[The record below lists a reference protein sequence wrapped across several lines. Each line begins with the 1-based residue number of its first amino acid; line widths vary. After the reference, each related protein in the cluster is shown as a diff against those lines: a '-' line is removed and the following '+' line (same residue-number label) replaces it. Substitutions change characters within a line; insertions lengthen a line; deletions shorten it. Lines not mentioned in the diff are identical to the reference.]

1 MRLFLTAFIL
11 FKLHFDKH
19 FAHVELPTNWTEIQ
33 KSPVKVST
41 KFIDEYVLGI
51 NAYFHDSS
59 ATIVKNGEILWA
71 AQEERFTRKKNDSRF
86 PFMSIARG
94 LKQLNLKH
102 RDISAVIYFEN
113 PFEKSLRV
121 SQQLS
126 VLGMR
131 ERFKF
136 VYSNAY
142 RLLLHSKLFSLKF
155 RFDLVRSK
163 IFWPCISYNKIF
175 FSNHHLSHAASAF
188 LPSGF
193 NEAAIICIDAV
204 GETTTTSI
212 LKGNLDSI
220 QFIRTMSF
228 PNSIGLLY
236 STFTA
241 YCGFKVNSGEY
252 KLMGLA
258 PFGEPKYKDK
268 ILNKIVFLHPDG
280 SFKINS
286 DLLPFSI
293 NEPILTRDFIE
304 YWGREPRSSKA
315 QGEIEQFYCDVAASI
330 QAVLNDY
337 LVLIANQAK
346 LLTGSENVCLAGG
359 VALNCVAN
367 SFLAKQKIFKN
378 IWIQPAAGDSGTS
391 LGAALMYSAKSN
403 NYDHRESIN
412 RKDTMLGSFLGSYY
426 SDNEIQVALNKYGL
440 SYEAMKCNQLI
451 RKVAGS
457 LNDQKIIGHFQNR
470 MEFGPRALGSR
481 SILANP
487 RDPKGQ
493 RRINLA
499 VKFRESFRPFAPAM
513 LSETAEK
520 YFDIKI
526 FDPYMLF
533 TWKFKKEYRFN
544 TQRIYDLTDVNLIR
558 SEFPSITHVDYSA
571 RVQIVQKNDPLHNL
585 LEVCNEIYDLPMLVN
600 TSFNVRG
607 EPIVESP
614 SDAIECFLTTDID
627 CLAIGGFWIEK
638 FKQNNLQQI
647 KKKEYLD

>member
-1 MRLFLTAFIL
+1 M
-11 FKLHFDKH
+11 
-19 FAHVELPTNWTEIQ
+19 N
-33 KSPVKVST
+33 
-41 KFIDEYVLGI
+41 
-51 NAYFHDSS
+51 
-59 ATIVKNGEILWA
+59 
-71 AQEERFTRKKNDSRF
+71 
-86 PFMSIARG
+86 
-94 LKQLNLKH
+94 
-102 RDISAVIYFEN
+102 
-113 PFEKSLRV
+113 
-121 SQQLS
+121 
-126 VLGMR
+126 
-131 ERFKF
+131 
-136 VYSNAY
+136 
-142 RLLLHSKLFSLKF
+142 
-155 RFDLVRSK
+155 
-163 IFWPCISYNKIF
+163 
-175 FSNHHLSHAASAF
+175 
-188 LPSGF
+188 
-193 NEAAIICIDAV
+193 
-204 GETTTTSI
+204 
-212 LKGNLDSI
+212 
-220 QFIRTMSF
+220 F

-236 STFTA
+236 SAFTA

-268 ILNKIVFLHPDG
+268 ILNKIIFLHPDG

-293 NEPILTRDFIE
+293 DEPILTRDFIE
-304 YWGREPRSSKA
+304 FWGREPRSSKA
-315 QGEIEQFYCDVAASI
+315 QDEIDQFYCDVAASI

-403 NYDHRESIN
+403 DYDHRESIN
-412 RKDTMLGSFLGSYY
+412 KKDAMLGSFLGSYY
-426 SDNEIQVALNKYGL
+426 SDSEIKAALSKYGL
-440 SYEAMKCNQLI
+440 FYETMKSNQLI
-451 RKVAGS
+451 RKVASS
-457 LNDQKIIGHFQNR
+457 LNDQKITGYFQKR

-513 LSETAEK
+513 LSEAAEK
-520 YFDIKI
+520 YFDIEV

-533 TWKFKKEYRFN
+533 TWKLKKEYRLKTN
-544 TQRIYDLTDVNLIR
+544 RNYDLTDVNLIR
-558 SEFPSITHVDYSA
+558 SKFPSITHVDYSA
-571 RVQIVQKNDPLHNL
+571 RVQIVQKDDPLYNL
-585 LEVCNEIYDLPMLVN
+585 LKVCNEIYDLPMLVN

-638 FKQNNLQQI
+638 SKQNNLQQI